1 MDIKRITI
9 IFLTK
14 VLLYCQVAYVF
25 MAKEIN
31 LNELLDNLYNADIK
45 NKSEINWD
53 LFFFNSHMKLN
64 IHVFLGKTCPFHYEL
79 DIIEFFLVI
88 SKIVNVEFLGQV
100 GQMIVLLF
108 VEGVLNKLSLIYPS
122 NNLKKNCN
130 IGSCIN

>member
-1 MDIKRITI
+1 
-9 IFLTK
+9 
-14 VLLYCQVAYVF
+14 

-45 NKSEINWD
+45 NKSD

-108 VEGVLNKLSLIYPS
+108 V
-122 NNLKKNCN
+122 
-130 IGSCIN
+130 

>member
-9 IFLTK
+9 SFLTK

-108 VEGVLNKLSLIYPS
+108 VWRCSEQIIIDISQ
-122 NNLKKNCN
+122 
-130 IGSCIN
+130 

>member
-45 NKSEINWD
+45 NKSEIN
-53 LFFFNSHMKLN
+53 
-64 IHVFLGKTCPFHYEL
+64 
-79 DIIEFFLVI
+79 
-88 SKIVNVEFLGQV
+88 
-100 GQMIVLLF
+100 
-108 VEGVLNKLSLIYPS
+108 
-122 NNLKKNCN
+122 
-130 IGSCIN
+130 